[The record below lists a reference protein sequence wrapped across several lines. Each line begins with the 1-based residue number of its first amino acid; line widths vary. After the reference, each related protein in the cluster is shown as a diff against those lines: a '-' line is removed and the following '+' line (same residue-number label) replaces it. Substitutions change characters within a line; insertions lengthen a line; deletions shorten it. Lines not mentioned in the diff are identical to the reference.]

1 MFSKSE
7 CNVIEQAIAEAELNC
22 SGEIRVH
29 IDKKCDGD
37 VMESAVRVFHRL
49 SMHKTELRNGVLF
62 YIASESRKFA
72 VIGDL
77 GINEKVGKDFWDD
90 ISAELER
97 NFREG
102 NFVEGL
108 TKGILRCGEKL
119 KEFFPYQTDDVNE
132 LPNTVS
138 FGD

>member
-7 CNVIEQAIAEAELNC
+7 CSIIEKAIAEAELNC

-29 IDKKCDGD
+29 IDKKCPGD
-37 VMESAVRVFHRL
+37 VIESAIHTFHRL
-49 SMHKTELRNGVLF
+49 SMQNTQLRNGVLF
-62 YIASESRKFA
+62 YIASESHKFA
-72 VIGDL
+72 VIGDV
-77 GINEKVGKDFWDD
+77 GINEKVGNNFWEDV
-90 ISAELER
+90 SAEIET
-97 NFREG
+97 NFRNG

-108 TKGILRCGEKL
+108 TNGILRCGEKL
-119 KEFFPYQTDDVNE
+119 KEFFPYQSDDINE